1 MSDLNNYSVDDE
13 MAKYIDA
20 FEIKNAGVKTQT
32 LSTSRRR
39 YNPNT
44 NRNDVLAQMRNG
56 GYVKIGEEPV
66 IPFQDVP
73 QNALARVQENQPVI
87 PFQDAPGNM
96 LNRVAEPM
104 LPFQDAPSNMLNRVA
119 EPMLPFADAPGNMLA
134 NLQTAAPTQPTMSEN
149 IDQPMDTTG
158 ASIESAL
165 EYADTVKKQIG
176 KVTAQD
182 LLDAGYAPETINV
195 VMGGSAQDN
204 MPNQE
209 PLPEVLSEQ
218 EIENRIR
225 NGERFVDVY
234 EPTIRETGRVEL
246 TQYLLDLSVDSLAED
261 LRTQGIR
268 ALNPEAESNATLTE
282 DQIATLI
289 EGEKPRL
296 ENEARS
302 LSGMFFGDE
311 TTFNIGVGDFV
322 TAGIMDIQEGARLF
336 KQGRT
341 TGVVDRGF
349 GTLLILAG
357 LAEATGV
364 GLVVGKAIKK
374 SIPGIRRALTQAG
387 EAADVR
393 IADEAGMVYSNPLG
407 PLTNRMISLI
417 GKLVREPEKNVIN
430 TAFPDQQASEAVQAQ
445 VATQKNNYPA
455 KDGWLQEGMEVA
467 NVKQKKD
474 KVEVTYKEVP
484 YNFHIPPE
492 NVDPTKW
499 QNTIKRKTVNE
510 IKKLADRAAQGDPAA
525 KAIIEQANWYRA
537 MRTRMRQEFGGLGDV
552 FADLLGTTSAQTG
565 VTQNFDNAVEIMRRF
580 SRGEFDNE
588 IRMYEEMLAK
598 GETNPVLLGQ
608 MHNDPNSPF
617 KLITKASGSLFNA
630 NSPASTRALL
640 DLFRSAKGSPKTP
653 NFTGNLIGY
662 TNAATVD
669 VWAAR
674 FLRRMSGQK
683 RLPPP
688 IEKGVSGKHMVGST
702 LADPKVGAEFGFG
715 QRVIQDAVNEINKKG
730 FIKNVAPDIGEMGA
744 DDLQAVLWFLEKEIW
759 TNKGW
764 TSKAGEGGSLDF
776 EASLAGAADQSAIKN
791 NREIVNKK
799 FKPPNR
805 RRRETDD
812 EYAARVQ
819 QAQEADA
826 AAKVAAQ
833 EEINAAA
840 APLVRYV
847 LGISVERPGARP
859 TNVEQANVAARL
871 GEPAKQ
877 DETVAMYQVNN
888 SYGRF
893 MQSDERAFN
902 AEFVVRENF
911 DPTALTRRMVEVAKD
926 ADQDAAF
933 ISKIVPERTADSRPG
948 VEIYFRNRQDADYA
962 RDLFDELTKYNVD
975 GFTFI
980 TDARV
985 ADQPSRQAG
994 MNEEAVAGLTG
1005 IRFQYIPEF
1014 DMGADAWN
1022 AMSAAEKAAK
1032 IDEIERIYRNII
1044 IDMNRQNTDISTAII
1059 THNETNVIGRDG
1071 YDAILGTTAN

>member
-1 MSDLNNYSVDDE
+1 MTYVFSSTLDEELDRYINAEEALAANVGSNLNNTKKVYNVASNSNDYYTELLGGGNVKVHEQPLTKLEDAEKYNQSLLDQGITPTADDFYAAGFDDKIINEGGFINVQPKSGITEPLTEEVQQQAFDLGFDVVSPVDQPIFEGSIKEIIKGLVRGGITNPAQFLENLDTPEDSKFDLSGGIGFQLFNPETGEFDPAIKILSGNERDE
-13 MAKYIDA
+13 INQKIKSGELPYAINLESLTQIDEASGGGAKVLGSFAQFAGAYAGLGKFFRLGKSRTMQGFTGGAAADFLGFEGDEGRISDIIYDLGEA
-20 FEIKNAGVKTQT
+20 FGVEIPQNVIVDFMQTDPTDPDYVGRFKNALEGGV
-32 LSTSRRR
+32 
-39 YNPNT
+39 
-44 NRNDVLAQMRNG
+44 
-56 GYVKIGEEPV
+56 IGV
-66 IPFQDVP
+66 I
-73 QNALARVQENQPVI
+73 
-87 PFQDAPGNM
+87 
-96 LNRVAEPM
+96 AEPILM
-104 LPFQDAPSNMLNRVA
+104 GLGKTFRMLKDGDITQKQVLPFVKAARENMR
-119 EPMLPFADAPGNMLA
+119 
-134 NLQTAAPTQPTMSEN
+134 
-149 IDQPMDTTG
+149 
-158 ASIESAL
+158 
-165 EYADTVKKQIG
+165 
-176 KVTAQD
+176 
-182 LLDAGYAPETINV
+182 
-195 VMGGSAQDN
+195 
-204 MPNQE
+204 
-209 PLPEVLSEQ
+209 
-218 EIENRIR
+218 
-225 NGERFVDVY
+225 
-234 EPTIRETGRVEL
+234 
-246 TQYLLDLSVDSLAED
+246 
-261 LRTQGIR
+261 
-268 ALNPEAESNATLTE
+268 
-282 DQIATLI
+282 
-289 EGEKPRL
+289 
-296 ENEARS
+296 
-302 LSGMFFGDE
+302 
-311 TTFNIGVGDFV
+311 TTFAQQVEN
-322 TAGIMDIQEGARLF
+322 ANN
-336 KQGRT
+336 
-341 TGVVDRGF
+341 
-349 GTLLILAG
+349 
-357 LAEATGV
+357 
-364 GLVVGKAIKK
+364 
-374 SIPGIRRALTQAG
+374 
-387 EAADVR
+387 R
-393 IADEAGMVYSNPLG
+393 IADEGNTLYSNPIT
-407 PLTNRMISLI
+407 PLTDRMISMI
-417 GKLVREPEKNVIN
+417 GKLVREPEKNIIN

-445 VATQKNNYPA
+445 VAAQKNNYPA

-492 NVDPTKW
+492 NVDLIKW

-510 IKKLADRAAQGDPAA
+510 IKNLANRAAQGDPAA

-537 MRTRMRQEFGGLGDV
+537 MRARMRQEFGGLGDL

-598 GETNPVLLGQ
+598 GDTSPIKLGQ

-688 IEKGVSGKHMVGST
+688 VEKGVSGKHMVGST
-702 LADPKVGAEFGFG
+702 LADPKVGGEFGFG

-759 TNKGW
+759 TKKGW
-764 TSKAGEGGSLDF
+764 TSKAGEGGSLDY
-776 EASLAGAADQSAIKN
+776 EASLAGAADQSKIKS
-791 NREIVNKK
+791 NREIINTK
-799 FKPPNR
+799 FKPPNKR
-805 RRRETDD
+805 KKETD
-812 EYAARVQ
+812 EQYAARVK

-877 DETVAMYQVNN
+877 DETVAMYGITN

-962 RDLFDELTKYNVD
+962 RDLSDELTKYNVD

-985 ADQPSRQAG
+985 SDQPSRQAG
-994 MNEEAVAGLTG
+994 MNEEAIAGLTG

-1032 IDEIERIYRNII
+1032 LDEIEVIYANII
-1044 IDMNRQNTDISTAII
+1044 LDLNRQNADISTAII

-1071 YDAILGTTAN
+1071 YDAILGTTSE

>member
-1 MSDLNNYSVDDE
+1 MSDLLGNFTDDE
-13 MAKYIDA
+13 VEKYNA
-20 FEIKNAGVKTQT
+20 AARIKQAGLDVKTLKNKKSVFNAET
-32 LSTSRRR
+32 GTHDILTEMSS
-39 YNPNT
+39 
-44 NRNDVLAQMRNG
+44 G
-56 GYVKIGEEPV
+56 GYVKIGEESLDLEATRPGS
-66 IPFQDVP
+66 ILLNGKEYGRETPEYQRYYPDPEP
-73 QNALARVQENQPVI
+73 QPNVMTTSPSMGEMGQAE
-87 PFQDAPGNM
+87 DAPFVSQQTRIEDARAYASSLGNP
-96 LNRVAEPM
+96 R
-104 LPFQDAPSNMLNRVA
+104 
-119 EPMLPFADAPGNMLA
+119 
-134 NLQTAAPTQPTMSEN
+134 
-149 IDQPMDTTG
+149 
-158 ASIESAL
+158 
-165 EYADTVKKQIG
+165 
-176 KVTAQD
+176 AQD
-182 LLDAGYAPETINV
+182 LLAAGYTPDIVNA
-195 VMGGSAQDN
+195 VMGGSAQEN
-204 MPNQE
+204 MPNQVTRTE
-209 PLPEVLSEQ
+209 PLSTTEVED
-218 EIENRIR
+218 IIR
-225 NGERFVDVY
+225 NGGSVIGEYD
-234 EPTIRETGRVEL
+234 PTLRETGRREL
-246 TQYLLDLSVDSLAED
+246 SEYLLGLAEQSFIED
-261 LRTQGIR
+261 LQAQG
-268 ALNPEAESNATLTE
+268 LTE
-282 DQIATLI
+282 DNIQRQLEAAR
-289 EGEKPRL
+289 PRL
-296 ENEARS
+296 KNES
-302 LSGMFFGDE
+302 SVLSDMFFGSP
-311 TTFNIGVGDFV
+311 NSLGIGVGDFV

-336 KQGRT
+336 SQGRNN
-341 TGVVDRGF
+341 GSVADRGL
-349 GTLLILAG
+349 GALLVIAG

-364 GLVVGKAIKK
+364 GKLLSKPLKK
-374 SIPGIRRALTQAG
+374 VIQKTRAGLADAG
-387 EAADVR
+387 AAADLR
-393 IADEAGMVYSNPLG
+393 IAEEGNTLYSNPIT
-407 PLTNRMISLI
+407 PLTDRMISMI
-417 GKLVREPEKNVIN
+417 GNLLREPEKNIIN
-430 TAFPDQQASEAVQAQ
+430 TAFPNQQASEAVQSQ

-537 MRTRMRQEFGGLGDV
+537 MRARMRQEFGGLGDL

-598 GETNPVLLGQ
+598 GDTSPIKLGQ
-608 MHNDPNSPF
+608 MHNDPNNPF

-688 IEKGVSGKHMVGST
+688 VEKGVSGKHMVGST

-715 QRVIQDAVNEINKKG
+715 QRVIQDAVDEINKKG

-764 TSKAGEGGSLDF
+764 TSKAGEGGSLDY
-776 EASLAGAADQSAIKN
+776 EASLAGAADQGKIKR
-791 NREIVNKK
+791 NREILNKK
-799 FKPPNR
+799 FKPPNKR
-805 RRRETDD
+805 LKETD
-812 EYAARVQ
+812 EQYAARVK
-819 QAQEADA
+819 QAEEADA
-826 AAKVAAQ
+826 AAKLAAQ
-833 EEINAAA
+833 EEVNAAA
-840 APLVRYV
+840 APVARYV

-877 DETVAMYQVNN
+877 DQSVVMYQVNN
-888 SYGRF
+888 TYGRF

-911 DPTALTRRMVEVAKD
+911 DPSGVTRRMVEVAKD

-933 ISKIVPERTADSRPG
+933 ISKIVPERTANSRPG

-962 RDLFDELTKYNVD
+962 RDRSDELTKYNVD

-994 MNEEAVAGLTG
+994 MNEEAIAGLTG

-1032 IDEIERIYRNII
+1032 LDEIEDIYHDII
-1044 IDMNRQNTDISTAII
+1044 IDMNRQNTDISTAIV

-1071 YDAILGTTAN
+1071 YDAILGTTAK

>member
-1 MSDLNNYSVDDE
+1 MSDLLGNFTDDE
-13 MAKYIDA
+13 VEKYNAAARIKQAGLDAKTL
-20 FEIKNAGVKTQT
+20 KNKKSVFNPETGTHDILTQM
-32 LSTSRRR
+32 SS
-39 YNPNT
+39 
-44 NRNDVLAQMRNG
+44 G
-56 GYVKIGEEPV
+56 GYVKIGEETLDVTITRPGSILLNGKEYGRETPEYQRYYPDPEPQPEV
-66 IPFQDVP
+66 MTTSPSMGELGQTEEAPFVSQ
-73 QNALARVQENQPVI
+73 
-87 PFQDAPGNM
+87 
-96 LNRVAEPM
+96 
-104 LPFQDAPSNMLNRVA
+104 
-119 EPMLPFADAPGNMLA
+119 
-134 NLQTAAPTQPTMSEN
+134 QTRIE
-149 IDQPMDTTG
+149 G
-158 ASIESAL
+158 AQ
-165 EYADTVKKQIG
+165 EYADFLNTRGMATPQELLAAG
-176 KVTAQD
+176 YSPEVTA
-182 LLDAGYAPETINV
+182 AVFGNE
-195 VMGGSAQDN
+195 AQDN
-204 MPNQE
+204 MPNQVTRTE
-209 PLPEVLSEQ
+209 PLSTTEVED
-218 EIENRIR
+218 IIR
-225 NGERFVDVY
+225 NGGSVIGEYD
-234 EPTIRETGRVEL
+234 PTLRETGRREL
-246 TQYLLDLSVDSLAED
+246 SEYLLGLAEQSFAED
-261 LRTQGIR
+261 LRNELLERGSIETDGRLIQPLSTEQIDNYVQR
-268 ALNPEAESNATLTE
+268 QLEAAR
-282 DQIATLI
+282 
-289 EGEKPRL
+289 PRL
-296 ENEARS
+296 KNES
-302 LSGMFFGDE
+302 SVLSDMFFGSP
-311 TTFNIGVGDFV
+311 NSLGIGVGDFV

-336 KQGRT
+336 SQGRNNDS
-341 TGVVDRGF
+341 VADRGL
-349 GTLLILAG
+349 GALLVIAG

-364 GLVVGKAIKK
+364 GKLISKPLKK
-374 SIPGIRRALTQAG
+374 VIQKTRAGLADAG
-387 EAADVR
+387 QAADLR
-393 IADEAGMVYSNPLG
+393 IAEEGNTLYSNPIT
-407 PLTNRMISLI
+407 PVTNRMISMI
-417 GKLVREPEKNVIN
+417 SKLVREPEKNIIN
-430 TAFPDQQASEAVQAQ
+430 TAFPDQQSSEAVQAQ

-467 NVKQKKD
+467 SVKQKKD

-510 IKKLADRAAQGDPAA
+510 IKKLADRAAQGDPGA

-537 MRTRMRQEFGGLGDV
+537 MRARMRQEFGGLGDL

-598 GETNPVLLGQ
+598 GDTSPIKLGQ

-688 IEKGVSGKHMVGST
+688 VEKGVSGKHMVGST
-702 LADPKVGAEFGFG
+702 LAEPKIGAEFGFG
-715 QRVIQDAVNEINKKG
+715 QRVIQDAVDEINKKG
-730 FIKNVAPDIGEMGA
+730 FIKNVAPNIGEMGA
-744 DDLQAVLWFLEKEIW
+744 DDLQAVLWFLEKERW
-759 TNKGW
+759 TKKGW
-764 TSKAGEGGSLDF
+764 TSKAGEGGSLDY
-776 EASLAGAADQSAIKN
+776 EASLAGAADQGKIKT

-799 FKPPNR
+799 FTPPKKR
-805 RRRETDD
+805 KKETD
-812 EYAARVQ
+812 EQYAARVK

-826 AAKVAAQ
+826 TAKLAAQ
-833 EEINAAA
+833 EEIDAAA
-840 APLVRYV
+840 APVARYV

-877 DETVAMYQVNN
+877 DQSVVMYQVNN
-888 SYGRF
+888 TYGRF

-911 DPTALTRRMVEVAKD
+911 DPSGVTRRMVEVAKD

-962 RDLFDELTKYNVD
+962 RDLSDELTKYNVD

-985 ADQPSRQAG
+985 ADQPGRQAG
-994 MNEEAVAGLTG
+994 MNEEAIAGLTG

-1032 IDEIERIYRNII
+1032 LDEIEVIYANII
-1044 IDMNRQNTDISTAII
+1044 LDLNRQNTDISTAII
-1059 THNETNVIGRDG
+1059 THNETNVIGKDG
-1071 YDAILGTTAN
+1071 YDAILGTTSK

>member
-1 MSDLNNYSVDDE
+1 MSDLLGNFTDDE
-13 MAKYIDA
+13 VEKYNAAARIKQAGLDAKTL
-20 FEIKNAGVKTQT
+20 KNKKSVFNPETGTHDILTQM
-32 LSTSRRR
+32 SS
-39 YNPNT
+39 
-44 NRNDVLAQMRNG
+44 G
-56 GYVKIGEEPV
+56 GYVKIGEETLDVTITRPGSILLNGKEYGRETPEYQRYYPDPEPQPEV
-66 IPFQDVP
+66 MTTSPSMGELGQTEEAPFVSQ
-73 QNALARVQENQPVI
+73 
-87 PFQDAPGNM
+87 
-96 LNRVAEPM
+96 
-104 LPFQDAPSNMLNRVA
+104 
-119 EPMLPFADAPGNMLA
+119 
-134 NLQTAAPTQPTMSEN
+134 QTRIE
-149 IDQPMDTTG
+149 G
-158 ASIESAL
+158 AQ
-165 EYADTVKKQIG
+165 EYADFLNTKGMATPQELLAAG
-176 KVTAQD
+176 YSPEVTA
-182 LLDAGYAPETINV
+182 AVFGNE
-195 VMGGSAQDN
+195 AQDN
-204 MPNQE
+204 MPNQVTRTE
-209 PLPEVLSEQ
+209 PLSTTEVED
-218 EIENRIR
+218 IIR
-225 NGERFVDVY
+225 NGGSVIGEYD
-234 EPTIRETGRVEL
+234 PTLRETGRREL
-246 TQYLLDLSVDSLAED
+246 SEYLLGLAEQSFAED
-261 LRTQGIR
+261 LRNELLERGSIETDGRLIQPLSTEQIDNYVQR
-268 ALNPEAESNATLTE
+268 QLEAAR
-282 DQIATLI
+282 
-289 EGEKPRL
+289 PRL
-296 ENEARS
+296 KNES
-302 LSGMFFGDE
+302 SVLSDMFFGSP
-311 TTFNIGVGDFV
+311 NSLGIGVGDFV

-336 KQGRT
+336 SQGRNNDS
-341 TGVVDRGF
+341 VADRGL
-349 GTLLILAG
+349 GALLVIAG

-364 GLVVGKAIKK
+364 GKLISKPLKK
-374 SIPGIRRALTQAG
+374 VIQKTRAGLADAG
-387 EAADVR
+387 QAADLR
-393 IADEAGMVYSNPLG
+393 IAEEGNTLYSNPIT
-407 PLTNRMISLI
+407 PVTNRMISMI
-417 GKLVREPEKNVIN
+417 SKLVREPEKNIIN
-430 TAFPDQQASEAVQAQ
+430 TAFPDQQSSEAVQAQ

-455 KDGWLQEGMEVA
+455 KDGWLQEGMEVT

-510 IKKLADRAAQGDPAA
+510 IKKLADRAAQGDPGA

-537 MRTRMRQEFGGLGDV
+537 MRARMRQEFGGLGDL

-598 GETNPVLLGQ
+598 GDTSPIKLGQ

-688 IEKGVSGKHMVGST
+688 VEKGVSGKHMVGST
-702 LADPKVGAEFGFG
+702 LAEPKIGAEFGFG
-715 QRVIQDAVNEINKKG
+715 QRVIQDAVDEINKKG
-730 FIKNVAPDIGEMGA
+730 FIKNVAPNIGEMGA
-744 DDLQAVLWFLEKEIW
+744 DDLQAVLWFLEKERW
-759 TNKGW
+759 TKKGW
-764 TSKAGEGGSLDF
+764 TSKAGEGGSLDY
-776 EASLAGAADQSAIKN
+776 EASLAGAADQGKIKT

-799 FKPPNR
+799 FTPPKKR
-805 RRRETDD
+805 KKETD
-812 EYAARVQ
+812 EQYAARVK

-826 AAKVAAQ
+826 TAKLAAQ
-833 EEINAAA
+833 EEIDAAA
-840 APLVRYV
+840 APVARYV

-877 DETVAMYQVNN
+877 DQSVVMYQVNN
-888 SYGRF
+888 TYGRF

-911 DPTALTRRMVEVAKD
+911 DPSGVTRRMVEVAKD

-962 RDLFDELTKYNVD
+962 RDLSDELTKYNVD

-985 ADQPSRQAG
+985 ADQPGRQAG
-994 MNEEAVAGLTG
+994 MNEEAIAGLTG

-1032 IDEIERIYRNII
+1032 LDEIEVIYANII
-1044 IDMNRQNTDISTAII
+1044 LDLNRQNTDISTAII
-1059 THNETNVIGRDG
+1059 THNETNVIGKDG
-1071 YDAILGTTAN
+1071 YDAILGTTSK

>member
-1 MSDLNNYSVDDE
+1 MSDLLGNFTDDE
-13 MAKYIDA
+13 VEKYNAAARIKQAGLDAKTL
-20 FEIKNAGVKTQT
+20 KNKKSVFNPETGTHDILTQM
-32 LSTSRRR
+32 SS
-39 YNPNT
+39 
-44 NRNDVLAQMRNG
+44 G
-56 GYVKIGEEPV
+56 GYVKIGEETLDVTITRPGSILLNGKEYGRETPEYQRYYPDPEPQPEV
-66 IPFQDVP
+66 MTTSPSMGELGQTEEAPFVSQ
-73 QNALARVQENQPVI
+73 
-87 PFQDAPGNM
+87 
-96 LNRVAEPM
+96 
-104 LPFQDAPSNMLNRVA
+104 
-119 EPMLPFADAPGNMLA
+119 
-134 NLQTAAPTQPTMSEN
+134 QTRIE
-149 IDQPMDTTG
+149 G
-158 ASIESAL
+158 AQ
-165 EYADTVKKQIG
+165 EYADFLNTRGMATPQELLAAG
-176 KVTAQD
+176 YSPEVTA
-182 LLDAGYAPETINV
+182 AVFGNE
-195 VMGGSAQDN
+195 AQDN
-204 MPNQE
+204 MPNQVTRTE
-209 PLPEVLSEQ
+209 PLSTTEVED
-218 EIENRIR
+218 IIR
-225 NGERFVDVY
+225 NGGSVIGEYD
-234 EPTIRETGRVEL
+234 PTLRETGRREL
-246 TQYLLDLSVDSLAED
+246 SEYLLGLAEQSFIDD
-261 LRTQGIR
+261 LQAQG
-268 ALNPEAESNATLTE
+268 LTE
-282 DQIATLI
+282 DNIQRQLEAAR
-289 EGEKPRL
+289 PRL
-296 ENEARS
+296 KNES
-302 LSGMFFGDE
+302 SVLSDMFFGSP
-311 TTFNIGVGDFV
+311 NSLGIGVGDFV

-336 KQGRT
+336 SQGRNNDS
-341 TGVVDRGF
+341 VADRGL
-349 GTLLILAG
+349 GALLVIAG

-364 GLVVGKAIKK
+364 GKLISKPLKK
-374 SIPGIRRALTQAG
+374 VIQKTRAGLADAG
-387 EAADVR
+387 QAADLR
-393 IADEAGMVYSNPLG
+393 IAEEGNTLYSNPIT
-407 PLTNRMISLI
+407 PVTNRMISMI
-417 GKLVREPEKNVIN
+417 SKLVREPEKNIIN
-430 TAFPDQQASEAVQAQ
+430 TAFPDQQSSEAVQAQ

-455 KDGWLQEGMEVA
+455 KDGWLQEGMEVT

-510 IKKLADRAAQGDPAA
+510 IKKLADRAAQGDPGA

-537 MRTRMRQEFGGLGDV
+537 MRARMRQEFGGLGDL

-598 GETNPVLLGQ
+598 GDTSPIKLGQ

-688 IEKGVSGKHMVGST
+688 VEKGVSGKHMVGST
-702 LADPKVGAEFGFG
+702 LAEPKIGAEFGFG
-715 QRVIQDAVNEINKKG
+715 QRVIQDAVDEINKKG
-730 FIKNVAPDIGEMGA
+730 FIKNVAPNIGEMGA
-744 DDLQAVLWFLEKEIW
+744 DDLQAVLWFLEKERW
-759 TNKGW
+759 TKKGW
-764 TSKAGEGGSLDF
+764 TSKAGEGGSLDY
-776 EASLAGAADQSAIKN
+776 EASLAGAADQGKIKT

-799 FKPPNR
+799 FTPPKKR
-805 RRRETDD
+805 KKETD
-812 EYAARVQ
+812 EQYAARVK

-826 AAKVAAQ
+826 TAKLAAQ
-833 EEINAAA
+833 EEIDAAA
-840 APLVRYV
+840 APVARYV

-877 DETVAMYQVNN
+877 DQSVVMYQVNN
-888 SYGRF
+888 TYGRF

-911 DPTALTRRMVEVAKD
+911 DPSGVTRRMVEVAKD

-962 RDLFDELTKYNVD
+962 RDLSDELTKYNVD

-985 ADQPSRQAG
+985 ADQPGRQAG
-994 MNEEAVAGLTG
+994 MNEEAIAGLTG

-1032 IDEIERIYRNII
+1032 LDEIEVIYANII
-1044 IDMNRQNTDISTAII
+1044 LDLNRQNTDISTAII
-1059 THNETNVIGRDG
+1059 THNETNVIGKDG
-1071 YDAILGTTAN
+1071 YDAILGTTSK

>member
-13 MAKYIDA
+13 MGKYIDA
-20 FEIKNAGVKTQT
+20 FEIKQANINMRSFPQ
-32 LSTSRRR
+32 SRRR
-39 YNPNT
+39 FNPNT
-44 NRNDVLAQMRNG
+44 NRNDVLAQMENG
-56 GYVKIGEEPV
+56 GYIKVGDEEV
-66 IPFQDVP
+66 VSK
-73 QNALARVQENQPVI
+73 QPSESLV
-87 PFQDAPGNM
+87 
-96 LNRVAEPM
+96 
-104 LPFQDAPSNMLNRVA
+104 
-119 EPMLPFADAPGNMLA
+119 A
-134 NLQTAAPTQPTMSEN
+134 NLQTDAPAQPTMQEN
-149 IDQPMDTTG
+149 TDQSMNTPG
-158 ASIESAL
+158 ASIESAM
-165 EYADTVKKQIG
+165 EYANTVKSSQG
-176 KVTAQD
+176 QVTAD
-182 LLDAGYAPETINV
+182 DMLAAGYDENTIKAIGIGADV
-195 VMGGSAQDN
+195 
-204 MPNQE
+204 E
-209 PLPEVLSEQ
+209 PMVLSTQ
-218 EIENRIR
+218 EIEDRLR
-225 NGERFVDVY
+225 NGGSFIGEYD
-234 EPTIRETGRVEL
+234 PTIRENGRIEL
-246 TQYLLDLSVDSLAED
+246 TQYLLELAEGSLAED
-261 LRTQGIR
+261 LRAQGIR
-268 ALNPEAESNATLTE
+268 ALNPEADTNATLTE

-289 EGEKPRL
+289 EGERPRL

-311 TTFNIGVGDFV
+311 TTFGIGVGDFV
-322 TAGIMDIQEGARLF
+322 TAGVMDIQEGARLF
-336 KQGRT
+336 KQG
-341 TGVVDRGF
+341 VNNDSVADRSF
-349 GTLLILAG
+349 GALLVLAG
-357 LAEATGV
+357 IAEATGV
-364 GLVVGKAIKK
+364 GMVVGKAIKK
-374 SIPGIRRALTQAG
+374 SIPTLRSTLTQAG
-387 EAADVR
+387 EAADLR
-393 IADEAGMVYSNPLG
+393 IAEEGNTLFSNPIT
-407 PLTNRMISLI
+407 PVTNRMISMI
-417 GKLVREPEKNVIN
+417 GKLVKEPEKNIIN
-430 TAFPDQQASEAVQAQ
+430 TAFPDEQTATAVQSQ

-467 NVKQKKD
+467 SVKQKKD

-510 IKKLADRAAQGDPAA
+510 IKKLADRAAQGDPGA

-537 MRTRMRQEFGGLGDV
+537 MRARMRQEFGGLGDL

-598 GETNPVLLGQ
+598 GDTSPIKLGQ

-688 IEKGVSGKHMVGST
+688 VEKGVSGKHMVGST
-702 LADPKVGAEFGFG
+702 LAEPKIGAEFGFG
-715 QRVIQDAVNEINKKG
+715 QRVIQDAVDEINKKG
-730 FIKNVAPDIGEMGA
+730 FIKNVAPNIGEMGA
-744 DDLQAVLWFLEKEIW
+744 DDLQAVLWFLEKERW
-759 TNKGW
+759 TKKGW
-764 TSKAGEGGSLDF
+764 TSKAGEGGSLDY
-776 EASLAGAADQSAIKN
+776 EASLAGAADQGKIKT

-799 FKPPNR
+799 FTPPKKR
-805 RRRETDD
+805 KKETD
-812 EYAARVQ
+812 EQYAARVK

-826 AAKVAAQ
+826 TAKLAAQ
-833 EEINAAA
+833 EEIDAAA
-840 APLVRYV
+840 APVARYV

-877 DETVAMYQVNN
+877 DQSVVMYQVNN
-888 SYGRF
+888 TYGRF

-911 DPTALTRRMVEVAKD
+911 DPSGVTRRMVEVAKD

-962 RDLFDELTKYNVD
+962 RDLSDELTKYNVD

-985 ADQPSRQAG
+985 ADQPGRQAG
-994 MNEEAVAGLTG
+994 MNEEAIAGLTG

-1032 IDEIERIYRNII
+1032 LDEIEVIYANII
-1044 IDMNRQNTDISTAII
+1044 LDLNRQNTDISTAII
-1059 THNETNVIGRDG
+1059 THNETNVIGKDG
-1071 YDAILGTTAN
+1071 YDAILGTTSK

>member
-1 MSDLNNYSVDDE
+1 L
-13 MAKYIDA
+13 
-20 FEIKNAGVKTQT
+20 
-32 LSTSRRR
+32 
-39 YNPNT
+39 
-44 NRNDVLAQMRNG
+44 
-56 GYVKIGEEPV
+56 
-66 IPFQDVP
+66 
-73 QNALARVQENQPVI
+73 
-87 PFQDAPGNM
+87 
-96 LNRVAEPM
+96 
-104 LPFQDAPSNMLNRVA
+104 
-119 EPMLPFADAPGNMLA
+119 
-134 NLQTAAPTQPTMSEN
+134 
-149 IDQPMDTTG
+149 
-158 ASIESAL
+158 
-165 EYADTVKKQIG
+165 
-176 KVTAQD
+176 
-182 LLDAGYAPETINV
+182 
-195 VMGGSAQDN
+195 
-204 MPNQE
+204 
-209 PLPEVLSEQ
+209 
-218 EIENRIR
+218 
-225 NGERFVDVY
+225 
-234 EPTIRETGRVEL
+234 RETGRREL
-246 TQYLLDLSVDSLAED
+246 SEYLLGLAEQSFIDD
-261 LRTQGIR
+261 LQAQG
-268 ALNPEAESNATLTE
+268 LTE
-282 DQIATLI
+282 DNIQRQLEAAR
-289 EGEKPRL
+289 PRL
-296 ENEARS
+296 KNES
-302 LSGMFFGDE
+302 SVLSDMFFGSP
-311 TTFNIGVGDFV
+311 NSLGIGVGDFV

-336 KQGRT
+336 SQGRNNDS
-341 TGVVDRGF
+341 VADRGL
-349 GTLLILAG
+349 GALLVIAG

-364 GLVVGKAIKK
+364 GKLISKPLKK
-374 SIPGIRRALTQAG
+374 VIQKTRAGLADAG
-387 EAADVR
+387 QAADLR
-393 IADEAGMVYSNPLG
+393 IAEEGNTLYSNPIT
-407 PLTNRMISLI
+407 PVTNRMISMI
-417 GKLVREPEKNVIN
+417 SKLVREPEKNIIN
-430 TAFPDQQASEAVQAQ
+430 TAFPDQQSSEAVQAQ

-455 KDGWLQEGMEVA
+455 KDGWLQEGMEVT

-510 IKKLADRAAQGDPAA
+510 IKKLADRAAQGDPGA

-537 MRTRMRQEFGGLGDV
+537 MRARMRQEFGGLGDL

-598 GETNPVLLGQ
+598 GDTSPIKLGQ

-688 IEKGVSGKHMVGST
+688 VEKGVSGKHMVGST
-702 LADPKVGAEFGFG
+702 LAEPKIGAEFGFG
-715 QRVIQDAVNEINKKG
+715 QRVIQDAVDEINKKG
-730 FIKNVAPDIGEMGA
+730 FIKNVAPNIGEMGA
-744 DDLQAVLWFLEKEIW
+744 DDLQAVLWFLEKERW
-759 TNKGW
+759 TKKGW
-764 TSKAGEGGSLDF
+764 TSKAGEGGSLDY
-776 EASLAGAADQSAIKN
+776 EASLAGAADQGKIKT

-799 FKPPNR
+799 FTPPKKR
-805 RRRETDD
+805 KKETD
-812 EYAARVQ
+812 EQYAARVK

-826 AAKVAAQ
+826 TAKLAAQ
-833 EEINAAA
+833 EEIDAAA
-840 APLVRYV
+840 APVARYV

-877 DETVAMYQVNN
+877 DQSVVMYQVNN
-888 SYGRF
+888 TYGRF

-911 DPTALTRRMVEVAKD
+911 DPSGVTRRMVEVAKD

-962 RDLFDELTKYNVD
+962 RDLSDELTKYNVD

-985 ADQPSRQAG
+985 ADQPGRQAG
-994 MNEEAVAGLTG
+994 MNEEAIAGLTG

-1032 IDEIERIYRNII
+1032 LDEIEEIYDDII
-1044 IDMNRQNTDISTAII
+1044 IDLMRQNTDISTAIV

-1071 YDAILGTTAN
+1071 YDAILGTKAD

>member
-13 MAKYIDA
+13 MGKYIDA
-20 FEIKNAGVKTQT
+20 FEIKQANLGMQ
-32 LSTSRRR
+32 SFPHSPRRF
-39 YNPNT
+39 NPNT
-44 NRNDVLAQMRNG
+44 NRNDVLAQMENG
-56 GYVKIGEEPV
+56 GYIKVGEEPV
-66 IPFQDVP
+66 IPFKDAP
-73 QNALARVQENQPVI
+73 QNALERVQENQPI
-87 PFQDAPGNM
+87 LPFQDAPANA
-96 LNRVAEPM
+96 LERVAEPM
-104 LPFQDAPSNMLNRVA
+104 LPFKDAPANMV
-119 EPMLPFADAPGNMLA
+119 A
-134 NLQTAAPTQPTMSEN
+134 NLQTDAPAQPTMQEN
-149 IDQPMDTTG
+149 TDQPMDTPG
-158 ASIESAL
+158 ASIESAM
-165 EYADTVKKQIG
+165 EYADFLNTRGVA
-176 KVTAQD
+176 TTQD
-182 LLDAGYAPETINV
+182 LLAAGYSPEVTAAVFGNE
-195 VMGGSAQDN
+195 AQDN
-204 MPNQE
+204 MPNEVFRTE
-209 PLPEVLSEQ
+209 PLSEQ
-218 EIENRIR
+218 EIENILR
-225 NGERFVDVY
+225 NGGSVLGEYD
-234 EPTIRETGRVEL
+234 PTIRETGRVEL
-246 TQYLLDLSVDSLAED
+246 TQYLIELAEDSLAED
-261 LRTQGIR
+261 LRAQGF
-268 ALNPEAESNATLTE
+268 TE
-282 DQIATLI
+282 DNIQRQLEAQR
-289 EGEKPRL
+289 PRIK
-296 ENEARS
+296 NESRS

-311 TTFNIGVGDFV
+311 TTFGIGVGDFV
-322 TAGIMDIQEGARLF
+322 TAGVMDIQEGARLF
-336 KQGRT
+336 KQGVNS
-341 TGVVDRGF
+341 GSVADRSF
-349 GTLLILAG
+349 GALLVLAG
-357 LAEATGV
+357 IAEATGV
-364 GLVVGKAIKK
+364 GMVVGKAIKK
-374 SIPGIRRALTQAG
+374 SIPILRSTLTQAG
-387 EAADVR
+387 EAADLR
-393 IADEAGMVYSNPLG
+393 IAEEGNTLFSNPIT
-407 PLTNRMISLI
+407 PVTNRMISMI
-417 GKLVREPEKNVIN
+417 GKLVREPEKNIIN
-430 TAFPDQQASEAVQAQ
+430 TAFPDEQTSTAVQSQ
-445 VATQKNNYPA
+445 VAAQKNNYPA

-492 NVDPTKW
+492 NVDPIKW

-510 IKKLADRAAQGDPAA
+510 IKNLANRAAQGDPAA

-537 MRTRMRQEFGGLGDV
+537 MRARMRQEFGGLGDL

-598 GETNPVLLGQ
+598 GDTSPIKLGQ

-688 IEKGVSGKHMVGST
+688 VEKGVSGKHMVGST

-715 QRVIQDAVNEINKKG
+715 QRVIQDAVDEINKKG

-791 NREIVNKK
+791 NREILNKK
-799 FKPPNR
+799 FKPPNKLKK
-805 RRRETDD
+805 ETD
-812 EYAARVQ
+812 EQYAARVK
-819 QAQEADA
+819 QAQEADT
-826 AAKVAAQ
+826 AAKLAAQ
-833 EEINAAA
+833 EEVNAAA
-840 APLVRYV
+840 APVARYV

-877 DETVAMYQVNN
+877 DQSVVMYQVNN
-888 SYGRF
+888 TYGRF

-911 DPTALTRRMVEVAKD
+911 DPSGVTKRMVEVAKD

-962 RDLFDELTKYNVD
+962 RDLSDELTKYNVD

-994 MNEEAVAGLTG
+994 MNEEAIAGLTG

-1032 IDEIERIYRNII
+1032 LDEIEEIYDDII
-1044 IDMNRQNTDISTAII
+1044 IDLMRQNTDISTAIV

-1071 YDAILGTTAN
+1071 YDAILGTKAD